1 MKHTRQS
8 LIDELK
14 RIGIASGDLVMMHAS
29 VRAIGPLFG
38 GPDEIHLAVENAL
51 SPGGTVM
58 MVVGCPDGYDD
69 VGRGILT
76 PQQEADILAHQ
87 PAFDP
92 KRARANRAVGTLAE
106 FFRSWPGTL
115 VSDSSARTAARGAR
129 AQWLTSEH
137 PLSYPFGPGTP
148 FEKLVQARG
157 KVLLLGSDHDE
168 VTLLHYPEHVADF
181 PDKIVVRYRM
191 PLLRDGKREWVAVE
205 EFDSSNGAHASWPER
220 FFALI
225 IDDFIAKNRGTGL
238 CTAGKVG
245 DADSVLLDAAALVAF
260 AIPIMERTARSP
272 SNAR

>member
-1 MKHTRQS
+1 M
-8 LIDELK
+8 IDNSTK
-14 RIGIASGDLVMMHAS
+14 MNACNPPVINPRNIIGSGTKNGMSVNRMRITIS
-29 VRAIGPLFG
+29 
-38 GPDEIHLAVENAL
+38 
-51 SPGGTVM
+51 SPKM
-58 MVVGCPDGYDD
+58 
-69 VGRGILT
+69 L
-76 PQQEADILAHQ
+76 
-87 PAFDP
+87 P
-92 KRARANRAVGTLAE
+92 KR
-106 FFRSWPGTL
+106 RSDNDIT
-115 VSDSSARTAARGAR
+115 R